1 VAARYRVQL
10 SFKAQRQ
17 LDALPKQDKKRL
29 DARLLALADN
39 PRPHGVRKLQGKEER
54 YRIRVG
60 NYRVI
65 YSIHDAALLV
75 LVLEIVNRRD
85 AYR

>member
-1 VAARYRVQL
+1 VAGRYRVQL

-17 LDALPKQDKKRL
+17 LDALPKQDKKRI
-29 DARLLALADN
+29 DARLLALGDN
-39 PRPHGVRKLQGKEER
+39 PRPHGVKKLQGKQGR

-60 NYRVI
+60 NYRAI
-65 YSIHDAALLV
+65 YSIHDAVLLV

-85 AYR
+85 VYR